1 MRDEVRV
8 AIVGG
13 GAMGVGL
20 LYFLAHEGWT
30 DTVLIEKDEL
40 TSGSTWHAAG
50 LIPHFIGDL
59 NTAKVHRDTADLYN
73 VIEHETGMHSGWHGC
88 GAVRLARY
96 DNEVDWF
103 YYVSGMLQSVGVECH
118 LLGPSEITEVAPLL
132 DVEPDIKLGIWTPR

>member
-1 MRDEVRV
+1 MREEAQV

-30 DTVLIEKDEL
+30 DTILIEKDEL

-59 NTAKVHRDTADLYN
+59 NTAKVHRDTADLYK
-73 VIEHETGMHSGWHGC
+73 VIEQETGMHSGWHGC
-88 GAVRLARY
+88 GAVRLARNR
-96 DNEVDWF
+96 NEVDWF
-103 YYVSGMLQSVGVECH
+103 YYVKGMLHSIGVECH
-118 LLGPSEITEVAPLL
+118 LLGPAEITGVAPLL
-132 DVEPDIKLGIWTPR
+132 EVEPDV